1 MRPGVMKDN
10 SGATVAQ
17 IGKML
22 GKMWKNVSEDDRAPF
37 EKKAA
42 AAKASYTTKREKYEK
57 SAGYKR
63 HQMKMLA
70 WKIHETK
77 KPFKKDENAPKRAL
91 SAYML
96 YAASVRSKILKEN
109 PDMEVTEVMK
119 EQSVWWKALSDKER
133 EPWANKAAAE
143 KKKYQAKVER
153 YMKTAD
159 YRNYVTARDEY
170 KKEMLEKRNK
180 LMGVKKRAGSES
192 KGASV
197 TKKQKRVS
205 KSRSRSVSRRRFV
218 SRQRA
223 KSPKSPK
230 RLWRKRRAV
239 KRRSRTPKA
248 NRRRAAKR
256 RSRTPKASKKGSSSR
271 RARTP
276 KAPKGKAASK
286 SATPKRRAAKRRSR
300 TPKSSRKSSSRKSR
314 TPKASKSR
322 SVSRRARTPKAP
334 KPAVEEEAVKTATP
348 KKKRSRSK
356 TPKASRKRSAR

>member
-10 SGATVAQ
+10 SDATVGQ
-17 IGKML
+17 IGKLL
-22 GKMWKNVSEDDRAPF
+22 GKMWKKVSEDDRAPF

-42 AAKASYTTKREKYEK
+42 AAKASYATKREKYEK
-57 SAGYKR
+57 SAGYTK
-63 HQMKMLA
+63 HQMRMLA

-133 EPWANKAAAE
+133 EPWVNKAAAE

-170 KKEMLEKRNK
+170 KKEMLGKRNK
-180 LMGVKKRAGSES
+180 LMGIKKRARSVS
-192 KGASV
+192 KSASAP
-197 TKKQKRVS
+197 KKQKKVS
-205 KSRSRSVSRRRFV
+205 KSRSVSRKRSVSR
-218 SRQRA
+218 RA

-230 RLWRKRRAV
+230 RLSRKRRAV

-248 NRRRAAKR
+248 SRRRAAKR
-256 RSRTPKASKKGSSSR
+256 RSRTPKASKKRSSSR

-276 KAPKGKAASK
+276 KAPKREAKSK

-300 TPKSSRKSSSRKSR
+300 TPKSSRKRSAGKSR

-322 SVSRRARTPKAP
+322 SK
-334 KPAVEEEAVKTATP
+334 
-348 KKKRSRSK
+348 
-356 TPKASRKRSAR
+356 

>member
-119 EQSVWWKALSDKER
+119 EQSVWWKALSEKDR
-133 EPWANKAAAE
+133 EPWVNKAAAE
-143 KKKYQAKVER
+143 KKKYQAKLER

-159 YRNYVTARDEY
+159 YTSYVTARDEY

-180 LMGVKKRAGSES
+180 LMGIKKRARSVS
-192 KGASV
+192 KSASAP
-197 TKKQKRVS
+197 KKQKRAS
-205 KSRSRSVSRRRFV
+205 KSRSRPVSRKRSVSRRR
-218 SRQRA
+218 A
-223 KSPKSPK
+223 KSPRSPK
-230 RLWRKRRAV
+230 RVSRKRRAV

-248 NRRRAAKR
+248 SRRRAAKR
-256 RSRTPKASKKGSSSR
+256 RSRTPKASKKRSSSR
-271 RARTP
+271 RASTP
-276 KAPKGKAASK
+276 KAPKREAKSK

-300 TPKSSRKSSSRKSR
+300 TPKSSRKSSARKSR
-314 TPKASKSR
+314 TPIASKSR

-334 KPAVEEEAVKTATP
+334 KQTEDGESVKSATP
-348 KKKRSRSK
+348 KKKRSKRRSR
-356 TPKASRKRSAR
+356 TPKSSRRR

>member
-10 SGATVAQ
+10 SDATVGQ
-17 IGKML
+17 IGKLL
-22 GKMWKNVSEDDRAPF
+22 GKMWKKVSEDDRAPF

-42 AAKASYTTKREKYEK
+42 AAKASYATKREKYEK

-63 HQMKMLA
+63 HQMQMLA

-119 EQSVWWKALSDKER
+119 EQSVWWKALSEKDR
-133 EPWANKAAAE
+133 EPWVNKAAAE
-143 KKKYQAKVER
+143 KKKYQAKLER

-159 YRNYVTARDEY
+159 YRNYVIARDEY

-180 LMGVKKRAGSES
+180 LMGIKKRARSAS
-192 KGASV
+192 KSASAP
-197 TKKQKRVS
+197 KKQKRASKS
-205 KSRSRSVSRRRFV
+205 KSRSVSKRRSVSRR
-218 SRQRA
+218 RA

-230 RLWRKRRAV
+230 RVSRKRRAV

-256 RSRTPKASKKGSSSR
+256 RSRTPKASKKRSSSR

-276 KAPKGKAASK
+276 KAPKARAASK

-300 TPKSSRKSSSRKSR
+300 TPKSSRRSRSRKSR

-322 SVSRRARTPKAP
+322 SVSRRPRTPKAP
-334 KPAVEEEAVKTATP
+334 KPTEDGESVKSATP
-348 KKKRSRSK
+348 KKKRSKRRSR
-356 TPKASRKRSAR
+356 TPKSSRRR